1 MNNINSGVL
10 CAILFTMLFNFIP
23 PKYEYTFVRFL
34 SSQKPERTGDEA
46 KKITNIEV
54 DELKLK
60 ELGEDGWE
68 VCGVFLE
75 PETAYPNFGN
85 ETYVTGLQPNIR
97 SQSAVILLKKTK
109 TGLNAIFTK

>member
-10 CAILFTMLFNFIP
+10 CAILFSILLSFIP
-23 PKYEYTFVRFL
+23 PKYEYTSVRFL
-34 SSQKPERTGDEA
+34 SSQKPDRTGDEA
-46 KKITNIEV
+46 KKVTTIEV

-60 ELGEDGWE
+60 ELGERGWE

-85 ETYVTGLQPNIR
+85 ETYVTGLQPNVR